1 MRSSKALGPGKETL
15 CLDRHKRERERKP
28 EDAQGWT
35 RGVLIKLSLESIGCE
50 ETIMPYGNVDG

>member
-1 MRSSKALGPGKETL
+1 MTDIIERE
-15 CLDRHKRERERKP
+15 RERERKP